1 MPKKGVGLMSCN
13 NAAHM
18 LIEHEYGDVKI
29 DFNKWINL
37 TIPTSYEHLNL
48 STLRVLGYL
57 FDECGHNRGHTKSII
72 ADKLNLWDNQINE
85 TIDGLEQQGFI
96 NVERI
101 SYGMGLLGRMRTIRV
116 YHLTEL
122 GHFYLN
128 QIDTQFPG
136 LWLTQK

>member
-1 MPKKGVGLMSCN
+1 MSSK

-18 LIEHEYGDVKI
+18 LIEHEYRDLNT

-37 TIPTSYEHLNL
+37 AIPTSYKHLDL
-48 STLRVLGYL
+48 YTIRVLGYL

-72 ADKLNLWDNQINE
+72 AYKLNLLNNQVDE

-96 NVERI
+96 NIERI
-101 SYGMGLLGRMRTIRV
+101 SYGTGLLGRMRTIRV

-122 GHFYLN
+122 GHFFLN

-136 LWLTQK
+136 LWFTQK